1 MTAARPG
8 FHSVT
13 PRLVVADPGAQVE
26 FLRTVFGA
34 SGEVRVSGRPRCGSA
49 TRW

>member
-13 PRLVVADPGAQVE
+13 PRLVVVDAGAQVE

-34 SGEVRVSGRPRCGSA
+34 SGEVQGGRLAEVRSA